1 MGEMPVR
8 LSGAYGPAALFGG
21 LKGVCKAPDDCEE
34 HTQDEVEGDH
44 GLSSAELR
52 VAAFAG

>member
-21 LKGVCKAPDDCEE
+21 LKG
-34 HTQDEVEGDH
+34 GM
-44 GLSSAELR
+44 
-52 VAAFAG
+52 